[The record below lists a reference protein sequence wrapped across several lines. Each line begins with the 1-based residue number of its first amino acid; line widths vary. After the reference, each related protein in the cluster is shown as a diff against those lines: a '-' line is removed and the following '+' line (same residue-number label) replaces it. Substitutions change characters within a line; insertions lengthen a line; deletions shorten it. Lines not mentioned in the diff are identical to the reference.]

1 MTLVC
6 ALISDEFQQTLKNRL
21 FARQI
26 GLLSSSSTCSDIPK
40 AVHYCRS
47 EAIEYNLMSGLFIW
61 FLTSFSSSFP
71 LFWWILYEPFWV
83 NKSHQSFDLDSL
95 PSTPVKLDQ
104 TQRLVWFS
112 EISAVWKHQF
122 SLCYLTGKPSWFI
135 RLIPSTTLCS
145 TSQ

>member
-1 MTLVC
+1 MSFSKHLRTGFLHGKLVSC
-6 ALISDEFQQTLKNRL
+6 LRAAHVVTY
-21 FARQI
+21 
-26 GLLSSSSTCSDIPK
+26 PK
-40 AVHYCRS
+40 WFTIVDS

-61 FLTSFSSSFP
+61 FLTSFSSSCP
-71 LFWWILYEPFWV
+71 LFWWILYELFWI
-83 NKSHQSFDLDSL
+83 NKSHQSFHFDSL

-135 RLIPSTTLCS
+135 CLIPSTTLCS